1 MSQTDVQM
9 THQRSLERFR
19 QIFGERVHSLT
30 EDGYQVR
37 VSTDTPTL
45 LFARLKHMSN
55 GNEIILKG
63 YPATLSITQ
72 RTNHVLKFI
81 GVYGDE
87 QPTTLHQP

>member
-1 MSQTDVQM
+1 MSQTASQM
-9 THQRSLERFR
+9 TRQRSEQRFR

-45 LFARLKHMSN
+45 LFCRLKHMAN

-72 RTNHVLKFI
+72 RTNNILKFI
-81 GVYGDE
+81 GVYGDD
-87 QPTTLHQP
+87 QPTALHKP

>member
-1 MSQTDVQM
+1 MSQTESQM
-9 THQRSLERFR
+9 ARQRSEQRFR

-45 LFARLKHMSN
+45 LFCRLKHMAN

-72 RTNHVLKFI
+72 RTNNILKFI

-87 QPTTLHQP
+87 QPTALHQP

>member
-1 MSQTDVQM
+1 MSQTESQM
-9 THQRSLERFR
+9 TRQRSDERFR

-55 GNEIILKG
+55 GNEIVLKG
-63 YPATLSITQ
+63 YPLTQSITQ
-72 RTNHVLKFI
+72 HTNHVLKFL
-81 GVYGDE
+81 GVYGDDK
-87 QPTTLHQP
+87 PTALHQP

>member
-1 MSQTDVQM
+1 MSQTASQM
-9 THQRSLERFR
+9 TRQRSEQRFR

-45 LFARLKHMSN
+45 LFCRLKHMAN

-72 RTNHVLKFI
+72 RTNNILKFI

-87 QPTTLHQP
+87 QPTALHQP

>member
-1 MSQTDVQM
+1 MSQTASQM
-9 THQRSLERFR
+9 TRQRSEQRFR

-45 LFARLKHMSN
+45 LFCRLKHMAN

>member
-1 MSQTDVQM
+1 MSQTASQM
-9 THQRSLERFR
+9 TRQRSEQRFR

-45 LFARLKHMSN
+45 LFCRLKHMAN

-72 RTNHVLKFI
+72 RTNNILKFI
-81 GVYGDE
+81 SVYGDE

>member
-1 MSQTDVQM
+1 MSQTASQM
-9 THQRSLERFR
+9 TRQRSEQRFR
-19 QIFGERVHSLT
+19 QIFGERVRSLT

-45 LFARLKHMSN
+45 LFCRLKHMAN

-72 RTNHVLKFI
+72 RTNNILKFI

-87 QPTTLHQP
+87 QPTALHQP

>member
-1 MSQTDVQM
+1 MSQTASQM
-9 THQRSLERFR
+9 TRQRSEQRFR
-19 QIFGERVHSLT
+19 QIFGERVKSLT

-45 LFARLKHMSN
+45 LFCRLKHMAN

-72 RTNHVLKFI
+72 RTNNILKFI
-81 GVYGDE
+81 GIYGDE
-87 QPTTLHQP
+87 QPTALHKP

>member
-1 MSQTDVQM
+1 MSQTASQM
-9 THQRSLERFR
+9 TRQRSEQRFR
-19 QIFGERVHSLT
+19 QIFGERVRSLT

-72 RTNHVLKFI
+72 RTNHVLKVI

-87 QPTTLHQP
+87 QPTALHQP

>member
-1 MSQTDVQM
+1 MSQTASQM
-9 THQRSLERFR
+9 TRQRSEQRFR

-45 LFARLKHMSN
+45 LFCRLKHMAN
-55 GNEIILKG
+55 GNEIVLKG

-72 RTNHVLKFI
+72 RTNNILKFI
-81 GVYGDE
+81 GVYGDDK
-87 QPTTLHQP
+87 PTALHQP

>member
-1 MSQTDVQM
+1 MSQTASQM
-9 THQRSLERFR
+9 TRQRSEQRFR

-45 LFARLKHMSN
+45 LFCRLKHMAN

-72 RTNHVLKFI
+72 RTNNILKFI
-81 GVYGDE
+81 GVYGDDN
-87 QPTTLHQP
+87 PTALHQP

>member
-1 MSQTDVQM
+1 MSQTASQM
-9 THQRSLERFR
+9 TRQRSEQRFR

-45 LFARLKHMSN
+45 LFCRLKHMAN

-72 RTNHVLKFI
+72 RTNNILKFI

>member
-1 MSQTDVQM
+1 MSQTESQM
-9 THQRSLERFR
+9 TRQRSEQRFR

-45 LFARLKHMSN
+45 LFCRLKHMAN

-72 RTNHVLKFI
+72 RTNNILKFI
-81 GVYGDE
+81 GVYGDDN
-87 QPTTLHQP
+87 PTALHQP

>member
-1 MSQTDVQM
+1 MSQTASQM
-9 THQRSLERFR
+9 TRQRSEQRFR

-45 LFARLKHMSN
+45 LFCRLKHMSN

-72 RTNHVLKFI
+72 RTNNILKFI

-87 QPTTLHQP
+87 QPTALHQP

>member
-1 MSQTDVQM
+1 MSQTASQM
-9 THQRSLERFR
+9 TRQRSEQRFR

-45 LFARLKHMSN
+45 LFCRLKHMAN

-72 RTNHVLKFI
+72 RTNNILKFI

-87 QPTTLHQP
+87 QPTALHKP

>member
-1 MSQTDVQM
+1 MSQTASQM
-9 THQRSLERFR
+9 TRQRSEQRFR

-45 LFARLKHMSN
+45 LFCRLKHMAN

-72 RTNHVLKFI
+72 RTNNILKFI
-81 GVYGDE
+81 GIYGDDK
-87 QPTTLHQP
+87 PTALHQP

>member
-1 MSQTDVQM
+1 MSQTESQM
-9 THQRSLERFR
+9 TRQRSEQRFR

-45 LFARLKHMSN
+45 LFCRLKHMAN

-72 RTNHVLKFI
+72 RTNNILKFI
-81 GVYGDE
+81 GVYGEDK
-87 QPTTLHQP
+87 PTALHQP

>member
-1 MSQTDVQM
+1 MSQTATQM
-9 THQRSLERFR
+9 TRQRSEQRFR

-72 RTNHVLKFI
+72 RTNNILKFI